1 MWVDDPSTTTP
12 GGERR
17 WHTHG
22 MDAAVPEGLDHA
34 DWEHARRLVADAT
47 RLSVLTGAGIS
58 TDSGIADFRGPKG
71 VWTTNPGAEK
81 LSTLE
86 HYLES
91 AETRRRAW
99 QARLSSPVWEAR
111 PNAGHD
117 ALVALE
123 RAGRLHTLVTQNID
137 GLHVEAGHDPA
148 LVVEVHGN
156 ARRVRCWDCAAEA
169 PMDSALAR
177 VRAGEDD
184 PACRDC
190 GGILKST
197 TVLFGESLP
206 DGAMERAVEAA
217 VEADLLLA
225 VGTMLSVYPVAS
237 MVHVAE
243 RAGTPVVVVNGQ
255 PTELDHLADVV
266 LLGSISEVLPPL
278 LA

>member
-1 MWVDDPSTTTP
+1 MFVKVRPFVMIC
-12 GGERR
+12 
-17 WHTHG
+17 WHTRG
-22 MDAAVPEGLDHA
+22 MDDAVPAGIEPA
-34 DWEHARRLVADAT
+34 DWERARRLVAAADRVA
-47 RLSVLTGAGIS
+47 VLTGAGIS

-71 VWTTNPGAEK
+71 VWTKNPGAEK

-91 AETRRRAW
+91 EEARRRAW
-99 QARLSSPVWEAR
+99 QARLTSPVWDAR
-111 PNAGHD
+111 PNAGHE

-137 GLHVEAGHDPA
+137 GLHVEAGHDDS

-156 ARRVRCWDCAAEA
+156 ARRVRCWDCESEA
-169 PMDSALAR
+169 SMEEALER
-177 VRAGEDD
+177 VRAGEHD
-184 PACRDC
+184 PPCRDC

-217 VEADLLLA
+217 VEADVVLA

-237 MVHVAE
+237 MIHVAE
-243 RAGTPVVVVNGQ
+243 RAGTPVVVLNGQ

-266 LLGSISEVLPPL
+266 LLGSISEVLPL
-278 LA
+278 LLS